1 MAIETRELKR
11 MFSIL
16 LGIVGFGM
24 VDEDIR
30 MFILETTGL
39 SSLVAGTIILIIAA
53 YFFDLGR

>member
-24 VDEDIR
+24 VDEEIR
-30 MFILETTGL
+30 TFILETTGL
-39 SSLVAGTIILIIAA
+39 SAFTAGVVILAVAA

>member
-1 MAIETRELKR
+1 

-30 MFILETTGL
+30 RVILDATGL
-39 SSLVAGTIILIIAA
+39 SAFAAGVIILAIAA